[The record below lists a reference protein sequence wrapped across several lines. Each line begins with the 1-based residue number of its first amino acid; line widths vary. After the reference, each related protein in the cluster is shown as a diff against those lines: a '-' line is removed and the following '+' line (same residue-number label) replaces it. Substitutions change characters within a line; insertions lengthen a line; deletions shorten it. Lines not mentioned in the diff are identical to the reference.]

1 MSPTRNPEETDM
13 SKPKQTKTDK
23 VRAMLARPQG
33 ATLESI
39 CKATGWQPHSAR
51 AALSGLRKAGATIV
65 REAPVDGKGGGSIY
79 RITATS
85 EVDA

>member
-1 MSPTRNPEETDM
+1 M
-13 SKPKQTKTDK
+13 SKSKQTKTEK
-23 VRAMLARPQG
+23 VRAMLTRPGG
-33 ATLESI
+33 APLEEI

-51 AALSGLRKAGATIV
+51 AALSGLRKEGATID
-65 REAPVDGKGGGSIY
+65 REAPDDGKGGGSVY